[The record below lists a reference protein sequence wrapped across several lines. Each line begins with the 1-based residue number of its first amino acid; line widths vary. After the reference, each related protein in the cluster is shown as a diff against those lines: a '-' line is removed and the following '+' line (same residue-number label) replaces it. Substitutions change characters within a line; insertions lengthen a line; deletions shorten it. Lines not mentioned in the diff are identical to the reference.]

1 MRSFDAVVI
10 GGGVLGCF
18 AARNLSRYA
27 LKIALVE
34 AESDV
39 CTGITRANAAVIYAG
54 YDHAPGTVKETMTVA
69 ANAAMEALCD
79 ELEVYFLRRGGLMTA
94 TGAKGEAMLRKKLSQ
109 GLAKSVPGLRLLS
122 GSEARALE
130 PMLSETV
137 TSALYSPTTGTV
149 NPWQLG
155 IAAFEN
161 AVHNGVT
168 PLLNTPI
175 RGISRGDRGYILET
189 DGEDISCKA
198 VLNCAGLYADRVQ
211 AMLFP
216 QRVTLQWDSA
226 EFLVLDKQAEA
237 PGHILFQERESGKGI
252 TAVTT
257 VEGNLMLVSPALPLT
272 GAPFAT
278 TREGQL
284 LLRQLGTELL
294 PNLDFRETIRSFAA
308 VRPNPRTLDGQNIR
322 SFVIDAPEPGFRS
335 LIGIKTPGLTCADQL
350 GTLLAG
356 QTAAYLDAPQ
366 KHRFDSCRAA
376 IPRFSSAMD
385 KAAFA
390 SQSPAARR
398 IVCQCGHITEAE
410 IREAV
415 ARGASTVDGI
425 KRRTGTCMGPCQ
437 GSRCRIEIEKLLRQR
452 RI

>member
-18 AARNLSRYA
+18 AARSLSRYA

-69 ANAAMEALCD
+69 ANAAMDALCE
-79 ELEVYFLRRGGLMTA
+79 ELEVPFLRRGGLMTA
-94 TGAKGEAMLRKKLSQ
+94 TSPKGEAMLRKKLSQ
-109 GLAKSVPGLRLLS
+109 GLSKAVPGLRLLS
-122 GSEARALE
+122 GSEARDME
-130 PMLSETV
+130 PMLSESV
-137 TSALYSPTTGTV
+137 TAALYSPTTGTV

-175 RGISRGDRGYILET
+175 RGIRRGDRCYILET
-189 DGEDISCKA
+189 DGEDIHCKA
-198 VLNCAGLYADRVQ
+198 VLNCAGLYADKVQ

-216 QRVTLQWDSA
+216 PKVTLQWDSA
-226 EFLVLDKQAEA
+226 EFLVLNKQAEA
-237 PGHILFQERESGKGI
+237 PRHILFQERENGKGI
-252 TAVTT
+252 TAVPT

-272 GAPFAT
+272 GEPFAT
-278 TREGQL
+278 TREGQSI
-284 LLRQLGTELL
+284 LRELGTELL
-294 PNLDFRETIRSFAA
+294 PNLDFGETIRSFAA
-308 VRPNPRTLDGQNIR
+308 LRPNPRTLDGQNIR
-322 SFVIDAPEPGFRS
+322 SFVIEAPEPGFRS
-335 LIGIKTPGLTCADQL
+335 LIGVKTPGLTCSDQL
-350 GTLLAG
+350 GSLLAE
-356 QTAAYLDAPQ
+356 QTAAYLDAPPNP
-366 KHRFDSCRAA
+366 RFDPHRRA
-376 IPRFSSAMD
+376 IRQNREEPVYWDM
-385 KAAFA
+385 
-390 SQSPAARR
+390 
-398 IVCQCGHITEAE
+398 VCQCQRITRGEILEA
-410 IREAV
+410 I
-415 ARGASTVDGI
+415 ARGATTVDGI
-425 KRRTGTCMGPCQ
+425 KRRVGTGMGACQ